1 MAKSRPNGGW
11 SLPCPAWWVALL
23 GFAIAS
29 TADAQSFSRCKS
41 QEGTAE
47 AYFAA
52 GDEFLVAAFDLM
64 DSYWSRI
71 ATEGLSQVRGHLDNY
86 LPLELRAMHHVPA
99 DAIMRKFAEAF
110 FAARNPA
117 TGLIPGTAWTWNV
130 NHLVLQKNKQPVY
143 LIARAANLLEWF
155 PDDAGLRAQSVSL
168 AEATMKAFDF
178 EYTPGRKA
186 GMWGYVDAGGG
197 EAKGPITI
205 TLHYGAMAWGM
216 AYLSKLTGDPR
227 FLEWADQKLEF
238 VWKTRLNKDLPILCD
253 TFVPYSAVMNDG
265 WTSDTDTLYHVRYLF
280 KLHELTGRTRY
291 RDWALAVT
299 DLWFQRAWNAEWG
312 HFIRKLH
319 PDGSPAVQSLYG
331 DGKYNTLHMLV
342 AAYRA
347 TKDPKYLE
355 RLRVAW
361 RNLLRMN
368 CDGLVAESLTAG
380 KPNRGFD
387 PQQTIF
393 VEILLDAY
401 DATGDPEWLREAE
414 AHATRVLGVG
424 KKAMRLEGCQAG
436 RAFLRLA
443 LARRPVGRLE
453 IPAGAPGPV
462 LKISCGGQAVFEAS
476 LPAARAVVYL
486 PAGAYRVESAGTV
499 REVKLDA
506 VP

>member
-1 MAKSRPNGGW
+1 MR
-11 SLPCPAWWVALL
+11 SLWWTLL
-23 GFAIAS
+23 GVAVCS
-29 TADAQSFSRCKS
+29 TAWAQSFSRCNAPD
-41 QEGTAE
+41 GAGE
-47 AYFAA
+47 AYYAA
-52 GDEFLVAAFDLM
+52 GDEYLVAAFDLM
-64 DSYWSRI
+64 DAYWSRI
-71 ATEGLSQVRGHLDNY
+71 AKEGLSQVRGHLDNY
-86 LPLELRAMHHVPA
+86 LPLELQTMHHVPA

-110 FAARNPA
+110 FAARNPE

-143 LIARAANLLEWF
+143 LIAKAANLLEWF
-155 PDDAGLRAQSVSL
+155 PDDPGLRAQSVSL

-186 GMWGYVDAGGG
+186 GMWGYVDAAGG

-216 AYLSKLTGDPR
+216 AYLSKLTDDPR
-227 FLEWADQKLEF
+227 FLQWADQKLEF

-280 KLHELTGRTRY
+280 KIHALNGSEKY
-291 RDWALAVT
+291 RNWALAVT
-299 DLWFQRAWNAEWG
+299 DLWFERAWHAEWG

-319 PDGSPAVQSLYG
+319 PDGSPAVRSLYG
-331 DGKYNTLHMLV
+331 DAKYNTLHILI
-342 AAYRA
+342 AAYRV

-355 RLRVAW
+355 RLEVAW

-368 CDGLVAESLTAG
+368 CDGLVAESITAG
-380 KPNRGFD
+380 KPDASRGFD

-401 DATGDPEWLREAE
+401 EATGDPEWLRQAE
-414 AHATRVLGVG
+414 AHAAHVLEAG

-453 IPAGAPGPV
+453 CPAAAQDTV
-462 LKISCGGQAVFEAS
+462 LKITKDGKTQLETRITTD
-476 LPAARAVVYL
+476 RAVVYL
-486 PAGAYRVESAGTV
+486 PAGTYRVESAGTV
-499 REVKLDA
+499 RDVTLEAAPSAPLREKRS
-506 VP
+506 